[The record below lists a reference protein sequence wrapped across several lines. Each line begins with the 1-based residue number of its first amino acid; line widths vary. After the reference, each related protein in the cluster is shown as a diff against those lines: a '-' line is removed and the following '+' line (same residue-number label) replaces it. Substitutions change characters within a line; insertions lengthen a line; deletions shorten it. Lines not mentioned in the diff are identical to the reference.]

1 MDRRRFLK
9 FSSAAAVTATLPH
22 PGAVAAALASVS
34 EPKSDIAA
42 VTGDGNPV
50 SLARAAVQELA
61 DALRGRLLLPG
72 MDGYESARR
81 VLNYSI
87 DKHPALIA
95 QCTGAADV
103 QYAVDFARSNDLLL
117 AVKCGGHS
125 FSGKGTCDGGLMID
139 LSRLRGA
146 RVNPASRTAWVDGGS
161 LLGQMDHETA
171 AFGLVT
177 TAGTVSHTGI
187 GGLTLGGGY
196 GRLGRRFGL
205 TLDNVKGV
213 EIVTADG
220 RFRRANGEENP
231 DLYWAV
237 RGGGGNFGVVTSF
250 EMQLHPFDRS
260 VIAGR
265 LVFPLPRARDVLE
278 VYAEFT
284 EDAPRELYADYMI
297 VAPPGS
303 DGVVV
308 LSICYIGSQKD
319 LGRVLDPLRKL
330 GKPMV
335 DDIKDMD
342 YVALQRSGDND
353 DPRTTGTYQ
362 KSGFISGVSPE
373 LAARAV
379 EGFQAD
385 PNRLT
390 LLYFQHCGGAI
401 SDVAPNATA
410 FAHRAAS
417 HNMFCTVTWPLEADA
432 ASHLQ
437 WLRSYWATLDPYTSG
452 FYMNDIAD
460 EGQQV
465 VNRNYGVNYERLV
478 QVKNQYDPTNLFRLN
493 ANVVP
498 TA

>member
-1 MDRRRFLK
+1 M
-9 FSSAAAVTATLPH
+9 
-22 PGAVAAALASVS
+22 
-34 EPKSDIAA
+34 
-42 VTGDGNPV
+42 
-50 SLARAAVQELA
+50 SLARAAVAELT

-72 MDGYESARR
+72 MEGYDTARR

-103 QYAVDFARSNDLLL
+103 QYAVDFARSYDLLL

-146 RVNPASRTAWVDGGS
+146 RVNPAMRTAWVDGGS

-220 RFRRANGEENP
+220 QFRRANAMENP

-237 RGGGGNFGVVTSF
+237 RGGGGNYGVVTSF
-250 EMQLHPFDRS
+250 EMQLHPFNRN

-297 VAPPGS
+297 VAPPGRER
-303 DGVVV
+303 GGCAEH
-308 LSICYIGSQKD
+308 LLHRCAERPGSCP
-319 LGRVLDPLRKL
+319 G
-330 GKPMV
+330 
-335 DDIKDMD
+335 
-342 YVALQRSGDND
+342 
-353 DPRTTGTYQ
+353 
-362 KSGFISGVSPE
+362 SP
-373 LAARAV
+373 A
-379 EGFQAD
+379 QAG
-385 PNRLT
+385 
-390 LLYFQHCGGAI
+390 QA
-401 SDVAPNATA
+401 NA
-410 FAHRAAS
+410 
-417 HNMFCTVTWPLEADA
+417 
-432 ASHLQ
+432 
-437 WLRSYWATLDPYTSG
+437 G
-452 FYMNDIAD
+452 
-460 EGQQV
+460 
-465 VNRNYGVNYERLV
+465 
-478 QVKNQYDPTNLFRLN
+478 
-493 ANVVP
+493 
-498 TA
+498 